1 MANRGCAEF
10 TLDEAFM
17 CDVPYR
23 RVLNAKP
30 IESNKDLLDAIKQTN
45 VMIIQGADPHPEFE
59 RFRCQLEADGYIS
72 VERMWHNGDRVLRPF
87 RLNGFLFKKGEQ
99 FPCAAAIGIHLTV
112 LRKYQRKKNVL
123 A

>member
-1 MANRGCAEF
+1 MASRGCTEF

-17 CDVPYR
+17 CDIPYK

-30 IESNKDLLDAIKQTN
+30 IESNKDLIDAIKQTN
-45 VMIIQGADPHPEFE
+45 VMTISGSDPHPEFE
-59 RFRCQLEADGYIS
+59 RFRFQLEADGFIS

-87 RLNGFLFKKGEQ
+87 RLNGFLFRKGKQ
-99 FPCAAAIGIHLTV
+99 FPCAAAMGIFMKV
-112 LRKYQRKKNVL
+112 ARKYNRKTL